1 MIEFLEN
8 LKLLLKSTFSILK
21 HYSYFGTRFR
31 FIFETKFNFIL
42 GRDSNLFWDADSI
55 LEHGL
60 DFGAR
65 IRFWGVDSN
74 LGHNSNLFLRHSS
87 IYFKS
92 QFDLFRDAIP
102 IYFGTKFRFWSSD
115 SILEHK
121 IVTSRIITG
130 VISTISRMIT
140 YEIVNFGTRFD
151 LFWGKIPNFKTQFDF
166 GTRFQFILGHNSNL
180 FWDTIQFTFKT
191 QFYLFWDKIPIL
203 KNDSI
208 LRHGFNFGARFLF

>member
-21 HYSYFGTRFR
+21 HYSYFWDAILIYFWDKIQFYFGTRFQ
-31 FIFETKFNFIL
+31 FIL
-42 GRDSNLFWDADSI
+42 GCGF
-55 LEHGL
+55 

-87 IYFKS
+87 IYFKT

-130 VISTISRMIT
+130 VISTISRIIT
-140 YEIVNFGTRFD
+140 GEIVNFGTRFD
-151 LFWGKIPNFKTQFDF
+151 LFWGKIPILRHNS
-166 GTRFQFILGHNSNL
+166 ILGLDSNL
-180 FWDTIQFTFKT
+180 F
-191 QFYLFWDKIPIL
+191 
-203 KNDSI
+203 
-208 LRHGFNFGARFLF
+208 